1 LNTIYFAFF
10 EQACI
15 IIPTMNS
22 NNVTQVKFA
31 DEGKG
36 YSLSSLPTGY
46 TAVYYGFNCT
56 PRQVKYYKVEQS
68 CKDILAGSASRS
80 TASAWLAKVKEL
92 HTKALARREDLGD
105 GINRADEAMR
115 NGSRDASEYARKERN
130 RLENAWG
137 RHEYKV
143 TAFADCIKSV
153 EAHLAE

>member
-1 LNTIYFAFF
+1 MTTNAMNTTTTTTTTA
-10 EQACI
+10 
-15 IIPTMNS
+15 
-22 NNVTQVKFA
+22 KFA

-56 PRQVKYYKVEQS
+56 PRQVRYYKVEKS
-68 CKDILAGSASRS
+68 CEDILAGSASRS
-80 TASAWLAKVKEL
+80 IASAWLSKVKEL
-92 HTKALARREDLGD
+92 HTKALARKEELD
-105 GINRADEAMR
+105 GAIARADKQMR
-115 NGSRDASEYARKERN
+115 EGGSRDAREYARKERN

-153 EAHLAE
+153 EAHLAK